1 MLRLLALALLPTLC
15 CLATE
20 AEKSPRP
27 LGKFFPKPEDGRHW
41 KHEESGVWLP
51 QRLGGLTMRSGY
63 RYETSEL
70 GVSLRY
76 EDEEGRVRADVY
88 VYPCSQPHATE
99 EEKLKT
105 VSGEAGAALGEV
117 KEMEKQGRY
126 TKVEYGEG
134 ESWRLPTG
142 PKEKTVFVEVPLSY
156 VIHEDEG
163 TGEAATQVRSRL
175 GVAVVGDYFVKV
187 RYTYPADRKE
197 EGEAES
203 VAWVAKAR
211 VALSE
216 PYLRTMV
223 EEALKKYH
231 QDPLS
236 AEGEEA
242 AGSVVTYAEESPFV
256 WLTIPSE
263 IVQWGELC
271 NKVAPDSHLH
281 LLRAYIIGGVEAS
294 LKEPTA
300 DAVTQAAMAS
310 TADIYRR
317 IKKQHADLKVNEL
330 EKLAEAADAKK
341 GAEFF
346 KNLDSIAKQAK

>member
-1 MLRLLALALLPTLC
+1 MIRLLALVLMPTLC
-15 CLATE
+15 CLAAE
-20 AEKSPRP
+20 AKRLPGEGSET
-27 LGKFFPKPEDGRHW
+27 FPKPADGKHW
-41 KHEESGVWLP
+41 KHPESGVQLP
-51 QRLGGLTMRSGY
+51 QRLGGLTMRAGS
-63 RYETSEL
+63 RYETPEL
-70 GVSLRY
+70 GVSMRY
-76 EDEEGRVRADVY
+76 ENEDGRVRADVY
-88 VYPCSQPHATE
+88 VYPCPLPHGTE

-105 VSGEAGAALGEV
+105 VSGEAGNALGEV
-117 KEMEKQGRY
+117 KEMERRGHYK
-126 TKVEYGEG
+126 KVEYSEG
-134 ESWRLPTG
+134 ESWRIPIG

-156 VIHEDEG
+156 LIHEDAG

-203 VAWVAKAR
+203 VEWVKKVR

-216 PYLRTMV
+216 PYLRPAV
-223 EEALKKYH
+223 EEALKVYH

-236 AEGEEA
+236 AEGEAA

-256 WLTIPSE
+256 WLTVPSE
-263 IVQWGELC
+263 VVQWGELC

-281 LLRAYIIGGVEAS
+281 LLRAYIVGGVEAS
-294 LKEPTA
+294 LRDQTG
-300 DAVTQAAMAS
+300 DAVTEAAMAR

-317 IKKQHADLKVNEL
+317 IKKQHAGLKVNEL
-330 EKLAEAADAKK
+330 EELAEAADAKK

-346 KNLDSIAKQAK
+346 KNLDSIAKKAK